1 MIFALLIPGLIAL
14 AALAGAI
21 ALAGQLGK
29 VSTVGKVILWIVIVL
44 LGLLAFGI
52 GTCYVMVFSGSGGFH

>member
-1 MIFALLIPGLIAL
+1 MIFAIFLPGLIAL

-29 VSTVGKVILWIVIVL
+29 VSTVGKVVLWTVIVL

-52 GTCYVMVFSGSGGFH
+52 GTCYVMVFTGSGSFR